1 MKKVVFWGCLLLASC
16 SPAPSS
22 HPDVHYIVGTAWQV
36 QGQWFY
42 PREEF
47 AWQGTGLAVRQNGRE
62 GELTADGEVHSMATM
77 TASHPTLQ
85 LPAIVTVT
93 NLENGR
99 QVRVRVNDR
108 GPAQSGRA
116 LALSTQA
123 ANLLGMGPDPAQV
136 RIVEDESA
144 SRQLAEILPGG
155 VALQIDAAPR
165 EQVVQSSLGGA
176 GGVSVVAVGGG
187 AEAPPTASGVRLADM
202 PVAYAQGYAA
212 PGMLWVET
220 MDFTSRSA
228 AMMQAGSHGGVVR
241 PVMSGQS
248 MMWAVRQGPFA
259 TISAADAA
267 LKRALANGLNGSH
280 IVVE

>member
-1 MKKVVFWGCLLLASC
+1 MKKVIFGGCLVLASC
-16 SPAPSS
+16 SPAPPSREN
-22 HPDVHYIVGTAWQV
+22 VHYTVGNPWQV
-36 QGQWFY
+36 LGQWFY

-47 AWQGTGLAVRQNGRE
+47 AWQGTGLAVRQSGRE
-62 GELTADGEVHSMATM
+62 GELTADGEVRSMATM

-108 GPAQSGRA
+108 GPAQMGRV

-123 ANLLGMGPDPAQV
+123 ANLLGMGANPAQV
-136 RIVEDESA
+136 RVMEDESA
-144 SRQLAEILPGG
+144 SRQLAESLPGG

-165 EQVVQSSLGGA
+165 EQVMQSSLGGA
-176 GGVSVVAVGGG
+176 GGVTVVAGAAGG
-187 AEAPPTASGVRLADM
+187 AEAPAPSGGHVPDL
-202 PVAYAQGYAA
+202 PVVYAQAYAA

-228 AMMQAGSHGGVVR
+228 AMMQAGGHGGVVR

-267 LKRALANGLNGSH
+267 LKRALASGLNGSH

>member
-22 HPDVHYIVGTAWQV
+22 HPDVHYTVGTAWQV

-62 GELTADGEVHSMATM
+62 GELTADGEVRSMATM

-123 ANLLGMGPDPAQV
+123 ANLLGMGANPAQV

-144 SRQLAEILPGG
+144 SRQLAETLPGG
-155 VALQIDAAPR
+155 VALQIASAPR

-176 GGVSVVAVGGG
+176 GGTSVVAVGGG
-187 AEAPPTASGVRLADM
+187 AEAPPAAGGVRLADM

-228 AMMQAGSHGGVVR
+228 AMMQAGGHGGVVR

-267 LKRALANGLNGSH
+267 LKRALAHGLNGSH

>member
-1 MKKVVFWGCLLLASC
+1 MKKAVFGGCCLLVVSC
-16 SPAPSS
+16 SPTPPPHS
-22 HPDVHYIVGTAWQV
+22 DVHYTVGPAWQAD
-36 QGQWFY
+36 GQWFY

-62 GELTADGEVHSMATM
+62 GELTANGEVRSMATM

-108 GPAQSGRA
+108 GPAQIGRA

-123 ANLLGMGPDPAQV
+123 ANLLGMGSNPAQV
-136 RIVEDESA
+136 RIVEDEAA
-144 SRQLAEILPGG
+144 SRQLAETLPGG
-155 VALQIDAAPR
+155 VALQIEAAPK
-165 EQVVQSSLGGA
+165 EQVVQSSLGGVGDA
-176 GGVSVVAVGGG
+176 SVVADGRGVEVG
-187 AEAPPTASGVRLADM
+187 ASTGVQLPAL

-228 AMMQAGSHGGVVR
+228 AMMQAGGHGGVVR

-267 LKRALANGLNGSH
+267 LKRALLNGLTGSH

>member
-1 MKKVVFWGCLLLASC
+1 MVSC
-16 SPAPSS
+16 SPTPPPRA
-22 HPDVHYIVGTAWQV
+22 DVHYTVGSAWQAD
-36 QGQWFY
+36 GQWFY

-62 GELTADGEVHSMATM
+62 GELTANGEVRSMATM

-85 LPAIVTVT
+85 LPAIVTVI

-108 GPAQSGRA
+108 GPAQIGRA

-123 ANLLGMGPDPAQV
+123 ANLLGMGNDPTQV
-136 RIVEDESA
+136 RIVEDEAA
-144 SRQLAEILPGG
+144 SRQLAETLPGG
-155 VALQIDAAPR
+155 VALQIEAAPK
-165 EQVVQSSLGGA
+165 EQVLQSSLGNA
-176 GGVSVVAVGGG
+176 EDTSVVAGSRG
-187 AEAPPTASGVRLADM
+187 AEAAAPAGVQLPAL
-202 PVAYAQGYAA
+202 PVVYTQGYAA

-228 AMMQAGSHGGVVR
+228 AMMQAGGHGGVVR

-267 LKRALANGLNGSH
+267 LKRALLNGLTGSH

>member
-1 MKKVVFWGCLLLASC
+1 MKKVVFGGCCLLVVSC
-16 SPAPSS
+16 SPTPPPRA
-22 HPDVHYIVGTAWQV
+22 DVHYTVGSAWQAD
-36 QGQWFY
+36 GQWFY

-62 GELTADGEVHSMATM
+62 GELTANGEVRSMATM

-108 GPAQSGRA
+108 GPAQIGRV

-123 ANLLGMGPDPAQV
+123 ANLLGMGNDPAQV
-136 RIVEDESA
+136 RIVEDEAA
-144 SRQLAEILPGG
+144 SRQLAETLPGG
-155 VALQIDAAPR
+155 VALQIEAAPK
-165 EQVVQSSLGGA
+165 EQVLQSSLGNA
-176 GGVSVVAVGGG
+176 GDTSVVAGSRG
-187 AEAPPTASGVRLADM
+187 AEAAAPAGVQLPAL
-202 PVAYAQGYAA
+202 PVVYTQGYAA

-228 AMMQAGSHGGVVR
+228 AMMQAGGHGGVVR

-267 LKRALANGLNGSH
+267 LKRALLNGLTGSH

>member
-16 SPAPSS
+16 TPAAIPHS
-22 HPDVHYIVGTAWQV
+22 DVHYTVGAAWHV
-36 QGQWFY
+36 PGQWFY

-47 AWQGTGLAVRQNGRE
+47 AWQGTGLAIRQDGRE
-62 GELTADGEVHSMATM
+62 GELTADGEVRSMATM

-108 GPAQSGRA
+108 GPAQMGRA

-123 ANLLGMGPDPAQV
+123 ANLLGMGAGPAQV
-136 RIVEDESA
+136 RIVEDEVA
-144 SRQLAEILPGG
+144 SRQLAETLPGG
-155 VALQIDAAPR
+155 VALQIAAAPR
-165 EQVVQSSLGGA
+165 EQVVQSSLGGK

-187 AEAPPTASGVRLADM
+187 VESTPESTGVKLADL

-228 AMMQAGSHGGVVR
+228 AVMQAGGHGGVVR

-267 LKRALANGLNGSH
+267 LKRALANGFNGSH

>member
-1 MKKVVFWGCLLLASC
+1 MLLASC
-16 SPAPSS
+16 SPAHPPG
-22 HPDVHYIVGTAWQV
+22 HPDVHYTVGAAWSA

-47 AWQGTGLAVRQNGRE
+47 AWQGTGLAVRQTDRE
-62 GELTADGEVHSMATM
+62 GELTADGEVRSMATM

-108 GPAQSGRA
+108 GPAQPGRIIG
-116 LALSTQA
+116 LSTQA
-123 ANLLGMGPDPAQV
+123 ANLLGMGRDPAQV
-136 RIVEDESA
+136 RIVEDELA
-144 SRQLAEILPGG
+144 SRQLAESLPGG
-155 VALQIDAAPR
+155 VALQISAAPK
-165 EQVVQSSLGGA
+165 EQVIQSSLGGA
-176 GGVSVVAVGGG
+176 GSAPVGSSTGG
-187 AEAPPTASGVRLADM
+187 EIPPSSGVQMSDM
-202 PVAYAQGYAA
+202 PVTYAQGYAS

-220 MDFTSRSA
+220 MDFTSRYA
-228 AMMQAGSHGGVVR
+228 AMRQAGGHGGVVR

-267 LKRALANGLNGSH
+267 LKRALADGLNGSH

>member
-1 MKKVVFWGCLLLASC
+1 MKKVVFGGCLLLASC
-16 SPAPSS
+16 SPTPPSRE
-22 HPDVHYIVGTAWQV
+22 DVHYTVGSAWQAS
-36 QGQWFY
+36 GQWFY

-47 AWQGTGLAVRQNGRE
+47 AWQGSGLAVRDNGRV
-62 GELTADGEVHSMATM
+62 GDLTADGEVRSMATM

-108 GPAQSGRA
+108 GPAQMGRA

-123 ANLLGMGPDPAQV
+123 ANLLGMGNNPTQV
-136 RIVEDESA
+136 RIVEDEVA
-144 SRQLAEILPGG
+144 SRQLAEALPGG
-155 VALQIDAAPR
+155 VALQIAAAPR

-176 GGVSVVAVGGG
+176 GGTTVVAAG
-187 AEAPPTASGVRLADM
+187 AAAEVATPPSGAKMPDM
-202 PVAYAQGYAA
+202 PVVYAQGYAA

-228 AMMQAGSHGGVVR
+228 AMMQAGGHGGVVR
-241 PVMSGQS
+241 PIMSGQS

>member
-1 MKKVVFWGCLLLASC
+1 MKKVVFLGCLLLASC
-16 SPAPSS
+16 TPAHPPAQ
-22 HPDVHYIVGTAWQV
+22 PDVHYTIGAAWMV

-47 AWQGTGLAVRQNGRE
+47 AWQGTGLAVRQTGPE
-62 GELTADGEVHSMATM
+62 GGLTADGEVRSMATM

-108 GPAQSGRA
+108 GPAQLGRA
-116 LALSTQA
+116 IALSTQA
-123 ANLLGMGPDPAQV
+123 ANLLGMGKDPAQV
-136 RIVEDESA
+136 RIVEDEAA
-144 SRQLAEILPGG
+144 SRQLAEALPGG
-155 VALQIDAAPR
+155 VALQIDAAPK
-165 EQVVQSSLGGA
+165 EKVVQSALGGVGGA
-176 GGVSVVAVGGG
+176 AVVASGGGVDIPPSSG
-187 AEAPPTASGVRLADM
+187 AQMSDM
-202 PVAYAQGYAA
+202 PVVYAQGYAA

-220 MDFTSRSA
+220 MDFTSRYA
-228 AMMQAGSHGGVVR
+228 AVVQAGGHGGVVR

-267 LKRALANGLNGSH
+267 LKRALASGFNGSH

>member
-1 MKKVVFWGCLLLASC
+1 MKKIAFSACLLLASC
-16 SPAPSS
+16 SPTPTSR
-22 HPDVHYIVGTAWQV
+22 PDIHYTVGTAWQA

-47 AWQGTGLAVRQNGRE
+47 AWQGTGLAVRQTGRE
-62 GELTADGEVHSMATM
+62 GELTADGEVRSMASM

-108 GPAQSGRA
+108 GPAQVGRA

-123 ANLLGMGPDPAQV
+123 ANLLGMGRDPAQV
-136 RIVEDESA
+136 RIVEDETA
-144 SRQLAEILPGG
+144 SRQLAETLPGG
-155 VALQIDAAPR
+155 VALQIEAAPR
-165 EQVVQSSLGGA
+165 DQVVQSSLGGA

-187 AEAPPTASGVRLADM
+187 GETAPAPAGVRLADM

-228 AMMQAGSHGGVVR
+228 AMMQAGGHGGVVR

-267 LKRALANGLNGSH
+267 LKRALANGFNGSH

>member
-1 MKKVVFWGCLLLASC
+1 MKKVIFGGCLILASC
-16 SPAPSS
+16 SPTPPSRE
-22 HPDVHYIVGTAWQV
+22 DVHYTVGSAWQAS
-36 QGQWFY
+36 GQWFY
-42 PREEF
+42 PREDF
-47 AWQGTGLAVRQNGRE
+47 AWQGTGLAVRQNGRA
-62 GELTADGEVHSMATM
+62 GELTADGEVRSMATM

-108 GPAQSGRA
+108 GPAQMGRA

-123 ANLLGMGPDPAQV
+123 ANLLGMGSNPAQV
-136 RIVEDESA
+136 RIVEDENA
-144 SRQLAEILPGG
+144 SRQLAETLPGG
-155 VALQIDAAPR
+155 VALQIAAAPR
-165 EQVVQSSLGGA
+165 EQVVQSSLGGT
-176 GGVSVVAVGGG
+176 GGVAVGAGVG
-187 AEAPPTASGVRLADM
+187 ADAPALQAGAKVPDL
-202 PVAYAQGYAA
+202 PVVYAQGYAA

-228 AMMQAGSHGGVVR
+228 AIMQAGGHGGVVR

-267 LKRALANGLNGSH
+267 LKRALVNGFNGSH